1 MYKKL
6 LCAALLTA
14 GTACVHAAETTW
26 TFAYEGFVDAETGA
40 PVNYKLTG
48 SFRGEDVN
56 ADGII
61 VADELTY
68 FRADGYVLLEPFPET
83 PNWEMNPGGCA
94 RTWDP
99 YLKCEINRF
108 SYKTTGELDFSVE
121 HWGNDEASSSWSG
134 SIVTGSHLQWSSSN
148 WDAGSY
154 SSTRYNW
161 TDQTTFAISPPPVP
175 EPSTA
180 LLLPAGLA
188 VVIATR
194 RRQRKN
200 CRVTRCN

>member
-1 MYKKL
+1 MCKKL
-6 LCAALLTA
+6 LCAALLAA
-14 GTACVHAAETTW
+14 GTACAHAAETTW
-26 TFAYEGFVDAETGA
+26 TFAYKGFVDAETGA
-40 PVNYKLTG
+40 AVNYNLTG
-48 SFRGEDVN
+48 SFRGEDLN

-83 PNWEMNPGGCA
+83 PDWEMNPGGCA

-99 YLKCEINRF
+99 YLKCEINAF
-108 SYKTTGELDFSVE
+108 SYKTTGELDFSIE

-134 SIVTGSHLQWSSSN
+134 SIVTGSHIGWASGN
-148 WDAGSY
+148 WDTGSY

-161 TDQTTFAISPPPVP
+161 SDQTTFTISPPPVP

-188 VVIATR
+188 VLVAAR
-194 RRQRKN
+194 RRQKKIAA
-200 CRVTRCN
+200 